1 VKRGPLATLFIIV
14 FIDLMGF
21 GIVIPLLPLYGER
34 YHPSALAMGF
44 LLSAYSA
51 MQFAAAPILGRIS
64 DRFGRKPVLLVS
76 LAGSVAGYLLFAFAH
91 SYAILLA
98 ARVIDGI
105 SGGNISTAQAYVA
118 DVTKPEDRARGMGMI
133 GAAFGLGFIFG
144 PAIAGLAIPWGD
156 WAPGVAAAA
165 MSGLA
170 FAATL
175 IFLPEPEHARD
186 RAAGRG
192 FPALVQAL
200 RNPRVAA
207 ILGVFFLLT
216 FAFSNFE
223 ATFAQ
228 FLHDVFGASPS
239 RVAFF
244 FVYVGV
250 LIAVVQGGL
259 IAPLT
264 RAFGERALVVAGA
277 IAIAAAL
284 AALPLSP
291 AMTIVMI
298 VLVPLTIG
306 IGATNP
312 ALSSL
317 VSKESEPENR
327 GTVLGAYQSVSSLG
341 RILGPLWAEV
351 AYFRL
356 GRFGPHWTGAAV
368 AGAAG
373 LISLSLRKR

>member
-1 VKRGPLATLFIIV
+1 
-14 FIDLMGF
+14 M
-21 GIVIPLLPLYGER
+21 
-34 YHPSALAMGF
+34 
-44 LLSAYSA
+44 
-51 MQFAAAPILGRIS
+51 
-64 DRFGRKPVLLVS
+64 LLVS
-76 LAGSVAGYLLFAFAH
+76 LAGSVAGYLLFHSPIPTRFCSRRAH
-91 SYAILLA
+91 
-98 ARVIDGI
+98 RRI

-118 DVTKPEDRARGMGMI
+118 DVTTPENRARGMGMI

-144 PAIAGLAIPWGD
+144 PAIAGIAIHWGA

-165 MSGLA
+165 MSALA

-175 IFLPEPEHARD
+175 VFLPEPERARD

-192 FPALVQAL
+192 FPALVEAL
-200 RNPRVAA
+200 KNPRVAA
-207 ILGVFFLLT
+207 ILGIFFLLT

-250 LIAVVQGGL
+250 LIALVQGGL

-264 RAFGERALVVAGA
+264 RAFGERTLVIGGAL
-277 IAIAAAL
+277 AIAAAL
-284 AALPLSP
+284 TALPFSP

-341 RILGPLWAEV
+341 RILGPLCAEV

-373 LISLSLRKR
+373 LLSLRLRKR